1 MSLRVLGA
9 NKARCRKIMRRRDGG
24 SYESVFTNTIIFKFD
39 KTAKK
44 DEDAYK
50 LLLLKVDEYNVYE
63 PNTWVI
69 PGGEIEDTDPT
80 IEEAVKQQVLEHT
93 GMEVEHI
100 VSFIKP
106 FLVSKGGITASG
118 AETQEA
124 AVELRLGYFCTV
136 FEYRLNLDPEE
147 FSEGGYFDRTMVKH
161 LDMSETTRLTVDR
174 AFEWWATTDSA

>member
-1 MSLRVLGA
+1 MSLRVLSA

-24 SYESVFTNTIIFKFD
+24 SYETVFTNTIIFKVD
-39 KTAKK
+39 KNAKK

-50 LLLLKVDEYNVYE
+50 LLLLKVDKWSLYE

-80 IEEAVKQQVLEHT
+80 IEEAVKRQVLEHT
-93 GMEVEHI
+93 GMEVEHV

-106 FLVSKGGITASG
+106 FLVSKGGTTATG
-118 AETQEA
+118 EETQEA
-124 AVELRLGYFCTV
+124 AVELRLGYLCTV
-136 FEYRLNLDPEE
+136 FEYRLELDAEE
-147 FSEGGYFDRTMVKH
+147 FSEGNYFDRTMVKD

-174 AFEWWATTDSA
+174 AFQWWATSDPA